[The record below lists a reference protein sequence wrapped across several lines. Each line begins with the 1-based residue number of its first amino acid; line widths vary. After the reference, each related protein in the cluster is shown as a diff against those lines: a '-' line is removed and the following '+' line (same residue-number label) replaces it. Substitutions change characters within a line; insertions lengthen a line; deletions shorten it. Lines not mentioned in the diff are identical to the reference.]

1 MAPAL
6 LAESPRAR
14 ILSRV
19 FSGVALSMITKH
31 QRNMFHL
38 SDLQPTRSLV
48 YKTPENPFESIRAFV
63 RVAEPLQGMQS
74 QVYISSISGIG
85 DVLIKE
91 MKPAHHPQQGLDAVV
106 ELEVALKRDGAP
118 VAELLSYHEWNDNMT
133 LKNALVYRY
142 YPGGDLFQHI
152 LRLHRNKT
160 INPNQ
165 SELIAYSVV
174 KMLCTCLAH
183 LHQKGWVHVD
193 IKPENI
199 FLSHDIESPECLA
212 YLGDFGQAVPVGTM
226 ISPWNHGSAVYFPKQ
241 DFRFGFQPAQSS
253 VDMYSV
259 GQVLKTFEHI
269 HVLSEHARSVF
280 VALTNREA
288 LQRPTAEQMLHQFL
302 PAWQSHL
309 TQANL

>member
-1 MAPAL
+1 
-6 LAESPRAR
+6 
-14 ILSRV
+14 
-19 FSGVALSMITKH
+19 
-31 QRNMFHL
+31 MFHL
-38 SDLQPTRSLV
+38 SDLQPPRTLV
-48 YKTPENPFESIRAFV
+48 HKTAENPFESIRAFV

-74 QVYISSISGIG
+74 HVYISNIPGIG

-91 MKPAHHPQQGLDAVV
+91 MKPAHQRCLDAVV

-142 YPGGDLFQHI
+142 YTGGDLFTHI
-152 LRLHRNKT
+152 VRLHRNKT
-160 INPNQ
+160 INPRQ

-174 KMLCTCLAH
+174 RMLCTCLAH

-199 FLSHDIESPECLA
+199 FLSHDIESPDCLA

-226 ISPWNHGSAVYFPKQ
+226 ISPFNHGSPVYFPKQ
-241 DFRFGFQPAQSS
+241 DFRGFQPAQTS

-259 GQVLKTFEHI
+259 GQVLKQFEQI
-269 HVLSEHARSVF
+269 HALSEHARSVF
-280 VALTNREA
+280 AALTDREA
-288 LQRPTAEQMLHQFL
+288 LQRPTAEQMLRQVL
-302 PAWQSHL
+302 PDWQSHFN
-309 TQANL
+309 QANL

>member
-1 MAPAL
+1 
-6 LAESPRAR
+6 
-14 ILSRV
+14 
-19 FSGVALSMITKH
+19 
-31 QRNMFHL
+31 MFHL
-38 SDLQPTRSLV
+38 SDLEPSRTLV
-48 YKTPENPFESIRAFV
+48 HKTAENPFESMRAFV

-74 QVYISSISGIG
+74 HVYISNIPEIG
-85 DVLIKE
+85 DVLIKD
-91 MKPAHHPQQGLDAVV
+91 MKPAHQQGLDAVV

-142 YPGGDLFQHI
+142 YPGGDLFTHI
-152 LRLHRNKT
+152 IRLHRNKT
-160 INPNQ
+160 INPYQ

-241 DFRFGFQPAQSS
+241 DFRGFQPAQTS

-259 GQVLKTFEHI
+259 GQVLKQFEQI
-269 HVLSEHARSVF
+269 HALSEHARSVF
-280 VALTNREA
+280 AALTDREA
-288 LQRPTAEQMLHQFL
+288 LQRPTAEQMLRQVL
-302 PAWQSHL
+302 PDWQSHFN
-309 TQANL
+309 QANL